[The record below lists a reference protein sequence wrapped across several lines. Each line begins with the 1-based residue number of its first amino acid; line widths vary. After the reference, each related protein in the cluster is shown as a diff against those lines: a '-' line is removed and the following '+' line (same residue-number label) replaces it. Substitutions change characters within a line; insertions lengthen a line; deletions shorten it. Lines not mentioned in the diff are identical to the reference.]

1 MALTLERHRQ
11 LGDELFEALRTRRT
25 LDPLSQRIEGIDID
39 DAYRISLHFLDR
51 RIAAGERVIGKKI
64 GDSVQVNTPGGG
76 KSYEVVSV
84 VFR

>member
-1 MALTLERHRQ
+1 VVSKWV
-11 LGDELFEALRTRRT
+11 DELRAAFDSARAAASRE
-25 LDPLSQRIEGIDID
+25 
-39 DAYRISLHFLDR
+39 DA
-51 RIAAGERVIGKKI
+51 AAGASPLPASGDALSAAKEIGKKV